1 MPSGHTVWSR
11 PAALVVKHSLW
22 RPVLEFLYDDTRIM
36 RRRLL
41 SLAFYRLQ
49 VPRRVPQDPAVA
61 AAQPAQ
67 AALLA
72 VNPRALKGD
81 DELRRIFG
89 SRVVDAGERDDDAG
103 AVPGMH
109 RIPCFTAHARTHM

>member
-1 MPSGHTVWSR
+1 VVTWHGMVWARSSGGEAHSVASGAGATSQRHPHEASPMAVSCGCHR
-11 PAALVVKHSLW
+11 P
-22 RPVLEFLYDDTRIM
+22 
-36 RRRLL
+36 
-41 SLAFYRLQ
+41 Q
-49 VPRRVPQDPAVA
+49 VPRRVPQDSAAA

-67 AALLA
+67 SALLA
-72 VNPRALKGD
+72 VNARAVKGD

-109 RIPCFTAHARTHM
+109 RIP